1 VWWGPGKGLGIFRVN
16 VLCQQPVSVAVG
28 KEFFYFFT
36 TTTFANSFSLLAVGE
51 DTFANNITKPLGNN
65 VCIFSF
71 SPSTFF
77 AGFSYYNYIS
87 TS

>member
-28 KEFFYFFT
+28 KEFFIFLLRQPSPT
-36 TTTFANSFSLLAVGE
+36 ALALKLLAKTPLPTTSQSRWE
-51 DTFANNITKPLGNN
+51 TMFAFFF
-65 VCIFSF
+65 FSF
-71 SPSTFF
+71 HFF